1 SISVAASVYESEN
14 RSTRNGSSAGSEP
27 FAKSV
32 PRCPAA
38 SAVIARLSI
47 PARIDGQPSEARSDS
62 IAPRMDVRA
71 EERLS
76 AADVVV
82 VPVPEGGEP
91 PAGADERVRA
101 LLASGEATAEFA
113 DITTV
118 RADGTRLAIAGLGKR
133 VDADTVRTAFAGAAR
148 ETRRVG
154 GT

>member
-1 SISVAASVYESEN
+1 
-14 RSTRNGSSAGSEP
+14 
-27 FAKSV
+27 
-32 PRCPAA
+32 
-38 SAVIARLSI
+38 
-47 PARIDGQPSEARSDS
+47 SEARSDS

-71 EERLS
+71 EDKLS

-133 VDADTVRTAFAGAAR
+133 VDADTIRTAVAGAAR

-154 GT
+154 GTLAYLLHASLPVSLEQQARAAADGLVLGTYAPARWRTRDLEHAKSFE